1 MSQEDL
7 ISAIVREVLN
17 ELSGQGAPKA
27 GGNGSY
33 AVELDIKR
41 DFPLAEKRPE
51 LVKTAGTGK
60 PLSAITLEAVV
71 KGDITAEEIRITPE
85 TLQLQSQV
93 AEKAGRPQLAR
104 NMLRAA
110 ELTKVSDERILQIYN
125 ALRPYRSTKAELLAI
140 ADELE
145 QKYGGLRHGPRSP
158 VSDARPHERFK
169 PLRPKRSP
177 ACAGLDSGRTYQPGH
192 ARPRRGPS
200 SA

>member
-1 MSQEDL
+1 VSQEDL

-145 QKYGGLRHGPRSP
+145 QKYGAKINADFVREAAHVYESR
-158 VSDARPHERFK
+158 
-169 PLRPKRSP
+169 
-177 ACAGLDSGRTYQPGH
+177 GRLKTG
-192 ARPRRGPS
+192 
-200 SA
+200 